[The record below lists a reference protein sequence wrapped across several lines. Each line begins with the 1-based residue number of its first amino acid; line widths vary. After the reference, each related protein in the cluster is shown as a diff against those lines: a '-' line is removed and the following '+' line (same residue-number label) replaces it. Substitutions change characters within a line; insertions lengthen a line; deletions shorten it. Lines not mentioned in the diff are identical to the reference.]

1 METWRVSCEKYRI
14 CVQKYKSSYTYNIQ
28 LFNYRGSILEEVLL
42 SVISNER
49 IVFNLKPHNEGPTM
63 STMEASSVC
72 KARKNAA
79 RRSGGPVC
87 SQLQVSSQ

>member
-1 METWRVSCEKYRI
+1 MKSTKFVSKKNTNH
-14 CVQKYKSSYTYNIQ
+14 VKTYTYNIQ

-49 IVFNLKPHNEGPTM
+49 IVFNLKPHSEGPTM
-63 STMEASSVC
+63 STMEASSVY

-79 RRSGGPVC
+79 R
-87 SQLQVSSQ
+87 